1 MSDKALQRELHLLE
15 NALAQRTVDPRPL
28 GDLRAE
34 ALDPTAIFLN
44 QMV

>member
-15 NALAQRTVDPRPL
+15 YALTQSVVDRLAL
-28 GDLRAE
+28 GDLGAE